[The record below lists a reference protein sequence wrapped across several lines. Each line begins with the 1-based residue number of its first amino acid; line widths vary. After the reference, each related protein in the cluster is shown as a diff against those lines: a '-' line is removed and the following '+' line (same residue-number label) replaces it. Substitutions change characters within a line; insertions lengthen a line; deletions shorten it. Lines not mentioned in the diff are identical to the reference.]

1 VVRCATLDRGGS
13 GEGQAVEVVGGAIEI
28 VAIDDG
34 CAVGDVGIVI
44 VDYAMVVPVG
54 SPVVPSPAEAAEE
67 ADAEAQA
74 EGNAGSGDLQSWI
87 GVPTRP
93 GDDSIGQIL
102 TLEFWC
108 SCIQRSARQF
118 LWDTLRRQEL
128 GRPKRRGKAQSELL
142 IAAILR
148 ATASGLRVLPAQPI
162 GQPG

>member
-1 VVRCATLDRGGS
+1 LISATKLLICRPRAGWRGARRWTEGGS

-102 TLEFWC
+102 TLEVLVLLHPAVC
-108 SCIQRSARQF
+108 STISVGYVAPART
-118 LWDTLRRQEL
+118 WET
-128 GRPKRRGKAQSELL
+128 K
-142 IAAILR
+142 
-148 ATASGLRVLPAQPI
+148 ASG
-162 GQPG
+162 